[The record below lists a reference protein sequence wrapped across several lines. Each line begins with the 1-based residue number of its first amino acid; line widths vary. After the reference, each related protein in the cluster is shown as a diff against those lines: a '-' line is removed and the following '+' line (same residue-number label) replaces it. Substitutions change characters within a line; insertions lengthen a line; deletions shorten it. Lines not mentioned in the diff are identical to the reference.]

1 MAGTN
6 ICFLLNC
13 ICTCYVFVFVFV
25 FGGQL
30 GSVMGCPKDVAG
42 AQTSNISYVT
52 I

>member
-1 MAGTN
+1 MFF
-6 ICFLLNC
+6 IEFL
-13 ICTCYVFVFVFV
+13 FVLAMSLSLFV
-25 FGGQL
+25 FGGQS